1 MENPTGNLG
10 NAARDNQ
17 QPTLHQLQYYL
28 NYYFELSTT
37 YTEIGGLLNV
47 LAIYDAF
54 AGPVFLLSTKKEDEE
69 EEDGKKNEEQK
80 KE

>member
-1 MENPTGNLG
+1 
-10 NAARDNQ
+10 
-17 QPTLHQLQYYL
+17 LQYNL

-54 AGPVFLLSTKKEDEE
+54 ASPVFLLPAKKEDEE
-69 EEDGKKNEEQK
+69 EKDGKKKEEQK